1 MFAPY
6 WIDDVK
12 GTLRELIS
20 LLVVEC
26 ADDLLVGITQYTSKG
41 HIARA
46 ALEASC
52 FQTAAILSAMEKDS
66 GHALRRLA
74 VDGGMSNS
82 DLCMQVSAVHPIIY
96 VS

>member
-1 MFAPY
+1 M
-6 WIDDVK
+6 
-12 GTLRELIS
+12 
-20 LLVVEC
+20 
-26 ADDLLVGITQYTSKG
+26 ADGSSVVGITQYTSKG

-52 FQTAAILSAMEKDS
+52 FQTAAILTAMEKDS

-82 DLCMQVSAVHPIIY
+82 DLCMQVSGLIFPIKDDALLAPLHDG
-96 VS
+96 